1 MERRG
6 VLHFSVNFYQWTFQL
21 GLRVL
26 VIFPC
31 SPQCQSQAGA
41 MSPSWVHTQSLLVS
55 VQLWAVYHWDT
66 DRGEGGYTFCTSCCL
81 GEKSCNTI
89 IFSCL
94 FALCPI
100 FFHSADLLEK
110 LQVSIWF
117 CLWVGSDRDMET
129 NTQHSNAN
137 STIYNLAGAR
147 LKLEFCRTTP
157 ARPGYLLS
165 NQSSCFPFTPVTSV
179 LLHVQLKTEVICGGG
194 WGVNSVMPAGA
205 IGQYSCTGIFNIETY
220 KNWNVHTF

>member
-1 MERRG
+1 MD
-6 VLHFSVNFYQWTFQL
+6 FS
-21 GLRVL
+21 
-26 VIFPC
+26 
-31 SPQCQSQAGA
+31 A
-41 MSPSWVHTQSLLVS
+41 WVESSCDLSLLPTMSIPSRGNESLLGTHS
-55 VQLWAVYHWDT
+55 VPACICPALSCVPLGHRQ
-66 DRGEGGYTFCTSCCL
+66 RGRGLHLLYFVFL

-94 FALCPI
+94 FALCPL

-157 ARPGYLLS
+157 ARPGYLLR

-179 LLHVQLKTEVICGGG
+179 MLHVQLKTEVICGDG

-205 IGQYSCTGIFNIETY
+205 IGQYSCTGIFNVETY
-220 KNWNVHTF
+220 KNWNIHTF